1 MENNFLN
8 NANTK
13 PNNVAMEAIL
23 FDNNVVIITKDSF
36 EHLLNCLAN
45 QKFTNYQEDLD
56 TQNIIDDFWNQG
68 MNVIC
73 PPKSTN

>member
-1 MENNFLN
+1 MNIQVEST
-8 NANTK
+8 NTK
-13 PNNVAMEAIL
+13 ASNVKMSAIL
-23 FDNNVVIITKDSF
+23 FDNDVVIIKKDSF

-45 QKFTNYQEDLD
+45 QKFTNYQEDLE
-56 TQNIIDDFWNQG
+56 TQKIIDDYWNQG